1 MSEQPKRT
9 ETVEEYLQRG
19 GTITRL
25 PDSPNSFYGTIDDT
39 TTTVKPRSD
48 NRNVQ
53 ELQRVSWKDIEQ
65 FQTWLRAAG
74 YNVYIRRSR
83 GDKEAAACGQL
94 AGDFVDRTSRR
105 RRLIKIHAQG
115 AG

>member
-1 MSEQPKRT
+1 MSEEQRH
-9 ETVEEYLQRG
+9 ETVEEYLERG

-53 ELQRVSWKDIEQ
+53 ELQRVPWKDIEHDDSIIETDDQ
-65 FQTWLRAAG
+65 YWKAVDAA
-74 YNVYIRRSR
+74 V
-83 GDKEAAACGQL
+83 DKLMQKY
-94 AGDFVDRTSRR
+94 S
-105 RRLIKIHAQG
+105 
-115 AG
+115 

>member
-9 ETVEEYLQRG
+9 ETVEEYLERG

-53 ELQRVSWKDIEQ
+53 ELQRVPWKDIEHDDSIIETDDQ
-65 FQTWLRAAG
+65 YWKAVDAA
-74 YNVYIRRSR
+74 V
-83 GDKEAAACGQL
+83 DKLMQKY
-94 AGDFVDRTSRR
+94 S
-105 RRLIKIHAQG
+105 
-115 AG
+115 

>member
-9 ETVEEYLQRG
+9 ETVEEYLKRG

-39 TTTVKPRSD
+39 TITVKPRSD

-53 ELQRVSWKDIEQ
+53 ELQRVPWKDIEHDDSIIETDDQ
-65 FQTWLRAAG
+65 YWKAVDAA
-74 YNVYIRRSR
+74 V
-83 GDKEAAACGQL
+83 DKL
-94 AGDFVDRTSRR
+94 MS
-105 RRLIKIHAQG
+105 KYS
-115 AG
+115 

>member
-9 ETVEEYLQRG
+9 ETVKEYIERG

-25 PDSPNSFYGTIDDT
+25 PDSPNSFYGTIDDI

-53 ELQRVSWKDIEQ
+53 ELQRVSWKDIEHDEKIIE
-65 FQTWLRAAG
+65 TDDKYWKAVDAA
-74 YNVYIRRSR
+74 V
-83 GDKEAAACGQL
+83 DKL
-94 AGDFVDRTSRR
+94 MS
-105 RRLIKIHAQG
+105 KYS
-115 AG
+115 

>member
-9 ETVEEYLQRG
+9 ETVKEYIERG

-25 PDSPNSFYGTIDDT
+25 PDSPNSFYGTMDDT

-53 ELQRVSWKDIEQ
+53 ELQRVSWKDIEHDEKIIE
-65 FQTWLRAAG
+65 TDDKYWKAVDAA
-74 YNVYIRRSR
+74 V
-83 GDKEAAACGQL
+83 DKL
-94 AGDFVDRTSRR
+94 MS
-105 RRLIKIHAQG
+105 KYS
-115 AG
+115 